1 MDTDNATFLE
11 KVSRII
17 QQFGDRLQAVELRRI
32 NQQMILPGAVK
43 QRHIEGF
50 IVFRGLDAA
59 KPTNGDT
66 EIQFWYST
74 DNNKFYAWNGTAWKS
89 TTLA

>member
-1 MDTDNATFLE
+1 MDDSTLQ
-11 KVSRII
+11 SIQRII
-17 QQFGDRLQAVELRRI
+17 SQFGDRLKAVETRRI
-32 NQQMILPGAVK
+32 NQQQILPSAVK

-50 IVFRGLDAA
+50 IIFRGLDAA

-66 EIQFWYST
+66 EVQFYFAT
-74 DNNKFYAWNGTAWKS
+74 DTFKLYAWTGAAWKS